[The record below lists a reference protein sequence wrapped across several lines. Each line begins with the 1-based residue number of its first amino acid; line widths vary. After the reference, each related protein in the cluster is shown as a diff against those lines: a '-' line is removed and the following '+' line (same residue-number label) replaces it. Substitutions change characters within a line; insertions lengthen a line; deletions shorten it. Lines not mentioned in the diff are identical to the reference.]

1 MKKMLFVT
9 FSGLLC
15 LLFSCKSKDSGG
27 GMSAQAQK
35 NLDAIHGI
43 TKAIETGD
51 LSKLGD
57 YIAADAVDHS
67 GEHGDVKSLDSIKA
81 QLATWTNMA
90 SDMKTE
96 IIKEIADD
104 EYVMS
109 FSTQS
114 GTMKAAAMGMPAGP
128 YKMTTVEVSK
138 FKDGK
143 ATEHW
148 TFMDGAEMMKMMGGA
163 QSPMEMKSDTTKKM
177 DSKM

>member
-27 GMSAQAQK
+27 MSAQAQK
-35 NLDAIHGI
+35 NLDAMHGI
-43 TKAIETGD
+43 LKAIESGD
-51 LSKLGD
+51 VSKLGD
-57 YIAADAVDHS
+57 YIAADAVDHA

-81 QLATWTNMA
+81 QLAGRTNMA

-96 IIKEIADD
+96 IVKEFADD

-109 FSTQS
+109 LMTQS
-114 GTMKAAAMGMPAGP
+114 GTMKVAAMGMPAGP
-128 YKMTTVEVSK
+128 YKMTTIELSK

-143 ATEHW
+143 SIEHW
-148 TFMDGAEMMKMMGGA
+148 TYMDGAEMMKMMGGA